1 MLTWESHKGSPSP
14 DREGQKMKHYVVLK
28 SCNAGGARRNAGDVV
43 ELTDSEGNALIQMG
57 RVSVT
62 NAPKP
67 APKTAAM
74 KKSNRAVKL
83 EDSDVAP
90 LETREE
96 DGASDS
102 E

>member
-1 MLTWESHKGSPSP
+1 
-14 DREGQKMKHYVVLK
+14 MKYYTVLK
-28 SCNAGGARRNAGDVV
+28 SCFAGGARRDAGDVV
-43 ELTDSEGNALIQMG
+43 QLTDSEGNALTNMG
-57 RVSVT
+57 RASVT
-62 NAPKP
+62 DAPKL
-67 APKTAAM
+67 APKTAAT

-83 EDSDVAP
+83 EDSDAAL

>member
-1 MLTWESHKGSPSP
+1 
-14 DREGQKMKHYVVLK
+14 MKHYVVLK
-28 SCNAGGARRNAGDVV
+28 SCNAGGARRNAGDIV
-43 ELTDSEGNALIQMG
+43 ELTDSEGNALTQMG

-62 NAPKP
+62 DAPKP
-67 APKTAAM
+67 ALKPAAT

-83 EDSDVAP
+83 KDSDAAP
-90 LETREE
+90 LETRDE